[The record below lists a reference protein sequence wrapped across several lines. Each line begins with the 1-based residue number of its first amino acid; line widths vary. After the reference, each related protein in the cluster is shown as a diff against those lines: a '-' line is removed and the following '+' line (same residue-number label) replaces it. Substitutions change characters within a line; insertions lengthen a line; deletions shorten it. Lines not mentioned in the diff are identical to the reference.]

1 LLGVSQDGFSVP
13 GELKEEARLL
23 NELLSGQTVS
33 AQFEKRYRRRDGS
46 AIWALASVSVL
57 RQGGAPLCY
66 LWQSHDLTERKN
78 AEWRL
83 ARLAHFDPL
92 TGLANRAWLND
103 EIERQIAVAR
113 RRVQRFAV
121 VFIDLDHFKG
131 VNDSLGHEA
140 GDELLKLVAMKL
152 KASLR
157 ETDSVAR
164 LGGDEFV
171 MLLPEVRGPDDVL
184 VVTDKLQNECAR
196 PVMLAGH
203 EISIGI
209 SVGVSLFPDDAQD
222 ARTLLRYADSAL
234 YHAKAEGR
242 NTLRFYQPE
251 LTERVEQ
258 RMKLGAGLRLALR
271 RNEFEICYQ
280 PLVSLAD
287 GKAVAVEALMR
298 WRHPGMGLLQPN
310 AFIPLAEESGLSVP
324 IGDWML
330 HEACRQA
337 AGWEA
342 LGGPPLMVAVN
353 VSPRQFSHGD
363 LVAVTRNALEE
374 SGLPPQR
381 LTMEITEQ
389 LLLEHTEANLEV
401 LARLRDMGIAI
412 AIDDFGSGYS
422 SLSYIRRFHPAKMK
436 IDISLI
442 RQVAENADDA
452 ALVRAAISMAH
463 QLQVTVVAEGVETV
477 EQEAFLKAEG
487 CDMGQGF
494 LYARPMPGAEMLA
507 WMRARAS

>member
-1 LLGVSQDGFSVP
+1 V
-13 GELKEEARLL
+13 
-23 NELLSGQTVS
+23 LSGAALST
-33 AQFEKRYRRRDGS
+33 QFEKRYRRKDGS
-46 AIWALASVSVL
+46 AIWALVSVSLL
-57 RQGGAPLCY
+57 RKEDAPLCW
-66 LWQSHDLTERKN
+66 LWQAHDLTERKN

-113 RRVQRFAV
+113 RRGQRFAV
-121 VFIDLDHFKG
+121 VFIDIDHFKS

-140 GDELLKLVAMKL
+140 GDELLKLVAAKL
-152 KASLR
+152 RAALR

-171 MLLPEVRGPDDVL
+171 MLLPEIRSPDDVL
-184 VVTDKLQNECAR
+184 VVTDKVQAECAQ
-196 PVMLAGH
+196 PMLLGGQ

-209 SVGVSLFPDDAQD
+209 SVGVSLFPEDAQD
-222 ARTLLRYADSAL
+222 ARALLRYADSAL

-242 NTLRFYQPE
+242 NTLRFYRPE
-251 LTERVEQ
+251 LTARVEQ

-271 RNEFEICYQ
+271 RAEFEICYQ
-280 PLVSLAD
+280 PLVSLKS
-287 GKAVAVEALMR
+287 GKADSVEALIR
-298 WRHPGMGLLQPN
+298 WRHPVMGLLQPD
-310 AFIPLAEESGLSVP
+310 AFIPLAEETGLSVP

-337 AGWEA
+337 AGWDA
-342 LGGPPLMVAVN
+342 AAGAPLTVAVN

-374 SGLPPQR
+374 SALPPQR
-381 LTMEITEQ
+381 LCMEITEQ
-389 LLLEHTEANLEV
+389 LLLDHTEANLEV
-401 LARLRDMGIAI
+401 LARLREMGIAI

-422 SLSYIRRFHPAKMK
+422 SLGYIRRFHPAKMK

-442 RQVAENADDA
+442 RHSAESAEDA
-452 ALVRAAISMAH
+452 SLVRAAISMAH
-463 QLQVTVVAEGVETV
+463 QLQMTVVAEGVETAA
-477 EQEAFLKAEG
+477 QEAFLKAEG
-487 CDMGQGF
+487 CDLAQGF
-494 LYARPMPGAEMLA
+494 LYSAPLPAADMLEWVRQRNA
-507 WMRARAS
+507 